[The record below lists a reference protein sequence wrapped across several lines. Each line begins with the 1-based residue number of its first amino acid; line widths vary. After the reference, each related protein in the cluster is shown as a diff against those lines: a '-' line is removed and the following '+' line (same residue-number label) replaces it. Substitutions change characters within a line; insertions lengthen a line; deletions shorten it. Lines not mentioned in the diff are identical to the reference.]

1 MAFGAVEVLGGID
14 LEVREGEF
22 VALVGPSGCGK
33 TTLLNLCSGWLS
45 PSAGRVHRPAR
56 LRMVFQQDGLFPWLT
71 VDENIRLGL
80 SQVTDPG
87 ERRRRADALL
97 ELIGLTGVRR
107 GAIPHQLSGGMRQR
121 VELARALGGETPLLL
136 MDEPFSSLDYLS
148 RLKMRRELARILREQ
163 PRTVVL
169 VTHDIE
175 EAAQLADRVLVLSER
190 PARVRDEVV
199 LEVPR
204 PRDPTHPEV
213 VRAVHRILTRLG
225 LESDVEPGQETGMS
239 AILVAVR
246 TLGRR
251 RPGLRRD
258 PRRAAAAAVAAVA
271 RRAGRGVRRTASAR
285 RSPSGFCPS
294 PAI

>member
-1 MAFGAVEVLGGID
+1 MTAAPLLRLDGVTLSFGAVEVLGGLD

-45 PSAGRVHRPAR
+45 PSTGRVERPAR

-87 ERRRRADALL
+87 EQRRRADALL
-97 ELIGLTGVRR
+97 DLIGLAGFARSY
-107 GAIPHQLSGGMRQR
+107 PHQLSGGMRQR
-121 VELARALGGETPLLL
+121 VELARAIGGETPLLL

-190 PARVRDEVV
+190 PARVRDEVR
-199 LEVPR
+199 LAVPR

-213 VRAVHRILTRLG
+213 VRAVHRILTTLG
-225 LESDVEPGQETGMS
+225 LESDVDTGQET
-239 AILVAVR
+239 R
-246 TLGRR
+246 T
-251 RPGLRRD
+251 
-258 PRRAAAAAVAAVA
+258 
-271 RRAGRGVRRTASAR
+271 
-285 RSPSGFCPS
+285 
-294 PAI
+294 